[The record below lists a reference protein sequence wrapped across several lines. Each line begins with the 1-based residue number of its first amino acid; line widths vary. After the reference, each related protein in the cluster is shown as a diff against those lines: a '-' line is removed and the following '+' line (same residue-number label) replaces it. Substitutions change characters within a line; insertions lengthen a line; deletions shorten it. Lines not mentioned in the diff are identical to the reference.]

1 MKSFRMFL
9 WFVLSVVMAERAHA
23 AGAHEVGTWQTLPY
37 LMPVNP
43 IHVGLLRNG
52 KILVVGG
59 SENDPA
65 SKRNRTAILD
75 LGAGTVAV
83 RETEWDLFC
92 SGMSFF
98 PDGRV
103 LLTGGTNHYDPFYGA
118 AYGIIYNPAN
128 NQFIEGPEMHEGRW
142 YPTNTVLAD
151 GRTLVISG
159 YVEDKQQISRTLEIF
174 DPLGWSWTSR
184 SMNFELPLYP
194 RGHLLPNG
202 NVFYSGPARLSR
214 TYDPYQNKWFSG
226 PNTNY
231 AATRLY
237 GSSVLLPLSP
247 INGYDAHVLIMGGNK
262 TATNTAERIDLSQPA
277 PRWVWASPMKYSRVE
292 LNATLLPNGYVLV
305 TGGSGKDNVASTARK
320 AAEWFNPATN
330 KWSTLAPEAYWRDY
344 HSNALLLP
352 DGRVLTLGGNP
363 KRRTVERHMGIF
375 SPPYLYTTDSA
386 GKVVAAPRPAIS
398 AISAT
403 SLRYDAAFEVSTPN
417 AGDIASV
424 VLIRPGA
431 VTHAFD
437 MEQRMIELRF
447 AILSGKLRVTSPP
460 DSAIAP
466 YGYYMLF
473 LVNKKGVPS
482 VARWVRLLP

>member
-1 MKSFRMFL
+1 MKSLRMFL
-9 WFVLSVVMAERAHA
+9 WFVVVGVVSTGAAESAQA
-23 AGAHEVGTWQTLPY
+23 AGAHEIGSWRTLPY
-37 LMPVNP
+37 LTSVNP

-52 KILVVGG
+52 KILIVAG

-65 SKRNRTAILD
+65 SKRNRAAILD
-75 LGAGTVAV
+75 LKAGTVVA
-83 RETEWDLFC
+83 RDIAWDLFC

-103 LLTGGTNHYDPFYGA
+103 LLTGGTRHYDPFYGA

-142 YPTNTVLAD
+142 YPTNTVLED

-159 YVEDKQQISRTLEIF
+159 YVEDKQEISRTLEIF
-174 DPLGWSWTSR
+174 DPAGGGSWTSR

-231 AATRLY
+231 AAARTY

-247 INGYDAHVLIMGGNK
+247 ANGYDAHVLIMGGNK

-277 PRWVWASPMKYSRVE
+277 PRWVRASPMKYSRVE

-305 TGGSGKDNVASTARK
+305 TGGSGKDSVASTARK

-330 KWSTLAPEAYWRDY
+330 KWTTLAPEAYWRDY
-344 HSNALLLP
+344 HSNALLLT
-352 DGRVLTLGGNP
+352 DARVLTLGGNP
-363 KRRTVERHMGIF
+363 KRRTVERHIG
-375 SPPYLYTTDSA
+375 PL
-386 GKVVAAPRPAIS
+386 GPA
-398 AISAT
+398 
-403 SLRYDAAFEVSTPN
+403 
-417 AGDIASV
+417 
-424 VLIRPGA
+424 
-431 VTHAFD
+431 
-437 MEQRMIELRF
+437 M
-447 AILSGKLRVTSPP
+447 
-460 DSAIAP
+460 
-466 YGYYMLF
+466 
-473 LVNKKGVPS
+473 
-482 VARWVRLLP
+482 